1 MWNNEKGPR
10 PQTTFPLPSFL
21 PQTRKVTPRERNI
34 GPSLRNVSKTVR
46 NIIRNN
52 SHSIA
57 LSNVK
62 TKVTPLGSAK
72 YSRQG
77 LKIKTILNMEKSITR
92 KSSRNLISCRKST
105 RPCARFQYRNRRSG
119 YLRRTLQKG
128 Q

>member
-21 PQTRKVTPRERNI
+21 PQTRKVTPRERKI

-72 YSRQG
+72 YSSTG
-77 LKIKTILNMEKSITR
+77 LKIRTILNMQLGITIGNS
-92 KSSRNLISCRKST
+92 KK
-105 RPCARFQYRNRRSG
+105 
-119 YLRRTLQKG
+119 
-128 Q
+128 